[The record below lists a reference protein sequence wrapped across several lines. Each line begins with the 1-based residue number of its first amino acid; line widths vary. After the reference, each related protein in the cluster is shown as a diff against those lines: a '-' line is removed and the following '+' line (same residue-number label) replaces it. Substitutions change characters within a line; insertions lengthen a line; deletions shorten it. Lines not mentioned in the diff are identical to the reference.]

1 MVYSSQLKKVLITG
15 GGSRFATSLKKK
27 FKGKNIIYTDRK
39 ELDILDI
46 RSIDSCIKKYKPN
59 YLIHLASLSRPM
71 DIHEKNIGL
80 SIDTNIVGTCNIV
93 KKCAEKNIKLI
104 YFSTAYVYP
113 GSSGNYKEIDNL
125 NPINNYAWSKLG
137 GEASVMLYKNS
148 LILRLAMTEYPFVHK
163 KAFSDAKANFIYPDE
178 VIKILPKI
186 LDQKGILNIGSDN
199 IDTIFNFAK
208 KSNPKVKPTSIK
220 NVGYFPKDSSV
231 NIEKLN
237 KVLGIN
243 KKIKKKFLA
252 AGPSVTNLEKN
263 IINDMME
270 NGWDNYNYVERFEK
284 EFASYHNRKFCLM
297 TPNCTLA
304 IYLALKTL
312 KIGKGDEVIVPDCT
326 WTATVSP
333 VVECGATPIFLDMDK
348 NNWCID
354 IKLLKQKINNKT
366 KAVICVDLFGNMADM
381 RKIKLICKK
390 KKIFFL
396 EDAAEALGSKF
407 KGIKAGK
414 FGDISFHSFHRTKT
428 ITSGEGGVLLT
439 DNRNFFN
446 RAKLLR
452 DLGRSKKNSYIAEI
466 ASLKFMPSNLQAAIA
481 YGQFKR
487 IDELLKMKREIYLN
501 YKREFKSYKV
511 KFNCENKNVK
521 NGFWAT
527 VIKFDEKYKVNVPK
541 LINFLKKYYIYL
553 REFFRPLSSQ
563 KAYSRYSYKN
573 ISKVNKVSYT
583 LYKHCIVLP
592 SHYNLNLTDI
602 SYISK
607 MIKKFLKSQ
616 TY

>member
-1 MVYSSQLKKVLITG
+1 MVFSSQLKKVLITG
-15 GGSRFATSLKKK
+15 GNSRFAISLKKK
-27 FKGKNIIYTDRK
+27 FKGRNIIYTNRK
-39 ELDILDI
+39 ELNILDI
-46 RSIDSCIKKYKPN
+46 RSIDRCFKKYKPN

-80 SIDTNIVGTCNIV
+80 SIDTNIIGTCNIV

-113 GSSGNYKEIDNL
+113 GSKGNYKENDNL
-125 NPINNYAWSKLG
+125 KPINNYAWSKLG

-186 LDQKGILNIGSDN
+186 LDQNGILNIGSEN

-208 KSNPKVKPTSIK
+208 KSNPRVKPTSIK
-220 NVGYFPKDSSV
+220 SVKYFPKNSSI

-237 KVLGIN
+237 KILGKD
-243 KKIKKKFLA
+243 KKYKKQFLA
-252 AGPSVTNLEKN
+252 AGPSITNLEKN
-263 IINDMME
+263 IVSDMME
-270 NGWDNYNYVERFEK
+270 NGWDNYNYVEKFEK
-284 EFASYHNRKFCLM
+284 EFAAYHDRKFCLM

-333 VVECGATPIFLDMDK
+333 VVECGATPIFLDVDK
-348 NNWCID
+348 KNWCID
-354 IKLLKQKINNKT
+354 IKSLKKMINNKT
-366 KAVICVDLFGNMADM
+366 KAVICVNLFGNMADM
-381 RKIKLICKK
+381 KKIKSICKK

-396 EDAAEALGSKF
+396 EDAAEALGSKYM
-407 KGIKAGK
+407 GIKAGK

-439 DNRNFFN
+439 DNRDFFN
-446 RAKLLR
+446 KAKLLR

-466 ASLKFMPSNLQAAIA
+466 ASLKFMPSNLQAAMA

-487 IDELLKMKREIYLN
+487 IDELLKMKRDIYIN

-511 KFNCENKNVK
+511 KFNNDNKNVK

-527 VIKFDEKYKVNVPK
+527 VIYFNKKYKVNIPK
-541 LINFLKKYYIYL
+541 LIRSLEKKNIYP
-553 REFFRPLSSQ
+553 RSFFSPLSTQ
-563 KAYSRYSYKN
+563 MGYKN
-573 ISKVNKVSYT
+573 FKMKNLKNHNALDLFNNS
-583 LYKHCIVLP
+583 LVLP
-592 SHYNLNLTDI
+592 SHYNLNSKDI
-602 SYISK
+602 KFISDN
-607 MIKKFLKSQ
+607 IKKKI
-616 TY
+616 